1 MKITKSLLKQIIKEE
16 LLINEGFKEKKAQFI
31 KQGADPQQVT
41 LAFDQFKQAKEKGFL
56 EGDDINIDKYKN
68 FGELTSKLNS
78 LEGRQSKTEEKKEKA
93 EIDRQ
98 DFDILRED
106 ENVIIGIP
114 KSHGAACKYGANTKW
129 CITQSDGHHWDKYEK
144 EDVKIIYIIN
154 KAENTK
160 WALAVYAGGEKME
173 AFDEQDRSIDP
184 KKLISTY
191 NIPDEWLQ
199 NSITVDTAWL
209 DKKGI
214 KWKDNGDGSID
225 ILGDLNI
232 SGMGLTE
239 LPFLP
244 W

>member
-1 MKITKSLLKQIIKEE
+1 LNEKTITLKSKLKESGVMKITKSLLKQIIKEE

-114 KSHGAACKYGANTKW
+114 KSHGAACKYGANTK
-129 CITQSDGHHWDKYEK
+129 
-144 EDVKIIYIIN
+144 
-154 KAENTK
+154 
-160 WALAVYAGGEKME
+160 
-173 AFDEQDRSIDP
+173 
-184 KKLISTY
+184 
-191 NIPDEWLQ
+191 
-199 NSITVDTAWL
+199 
-209 DKKGI
+209 
-214 KWKDNGDGSID
+214 
-225 ILGDLNI
+225 
-232 SGMGLTE
+232 
-239 LPFLP
+239 
-244 W
+244 